1 MSLYVI
7 AFTSGLSDSSSYTS
21 HSIQLKSNGVVQTRL
36 LYDRLGDDYLPNK
49 GDLWSFNFQSSF
61 GLSCIRISDID
72 RVSIVESG
80 NDGWNIETI
89 VTLVS
94 DSSSRLQVLTQDFN
108 VYRWIDGDGAASYR
122 RFDLS
127 FAGNKINYTINACMH
142 AFESPHCFCLYK
154 LYIS

>member
-1 MSLYVI
+1 MS
-7 AFTSGLSDSSSYTS
+7 DTS
-21 HSIQLKSNGVVQTRL
+21 HSVQLESNGIVRTRS
-36 LYDRLGDDYLPNK
+36 LYNRPGDDYLSNK
-49 GDLWSFNFQSSF
+49 GDLWSFSFSSSF

-127 FAGNKINYTINACMH
+127 FAGNKLYMNFVRIN
-142 AFESPHCFCLYK
+142 
-154 LYIS
+154 